1 MLIDIEYAAEAIW
14 LYYFLHLW
22 KLSLTISEKKML
34 FLFNIASFVFL
45 IFLCFS
51 FQQITPQIYKLFR
64 CLLLFVLWLVKC
76 FTNTITLRKKRK
88 NREKSTAASKI
99 HFDRRMSVIRN
110 FGRYVRIFR
119 IIQFMTFLL
128 GVKWFS

>member
-1 MLIDIEYAAEAIW
+1 MLIDIEYAAETIW
-14 LYYFLHLW
+14 FYYFLHLW

-76 FTNTITLRKKRK
+76 FTNTITLKKK
-88 NREKSTAASKI
+88 KK
-99 HFDRRMSVIRN
+99 
-110 FGRYVRIFR
+110 
-119 IIQFMTFLL
+119 
-128 GVKWFS
+128 K